1 MKTRITRR
9 ELTLLLTLSPL
20 LAVVACGG
28 GVPDTTGAP
37 AKTTLLAT
45 TTVSSTPA
53 PVLDQTGNPVYGLLN
68 NYTAWLSKSS
78 DPAVKLAADKTMADN
93 IVSWQMPHGGFY
105 KQSAWYAAPWNG
117 TAARSEWFGANNVEL
132 GTIDNQATVTEILF
146 LANVYARTG
155 DFKYRDS
162 ARKAIDFLLN
172 MQYSTGGFPQ
182 VYPKR
187 GTTYS
192 NYVTFNDDAMIRV
205 LMLFDQALKLKAPL
219 DGDLVTSTQR
229 SRMAFETKMA
239 VQYILKAQIVQ
250 NGVRTVWCAQ
260 HDPASYAPLGA
271 RSYELPSKSGLESAR
286 VVEFLMT
293 QPQTA
298 EVAAAAMAAVA
309 WYRSSATQVLDMT
322 YDSVTTKATNAS
334 PFIPKVGAA
343 TLWYRF
349 YDLATDTGF
358 FSGRLPTDN
367 PPGTGKQYDIM
378 KVEPERR
385 YGYQWAGQYGAPVIK
400 YASQVGY

>member
-1 MKTRITRR
+1 MKARITRR

-20 LAVVACGG
+20 LAVTGCGG
-28 GVPDTTGAP
+28 GEPDSSSGSP
-37 AKTTLLAT
+37 KTSLLAT
-45 TTVSSTPA
+45 VTSTTTA
-53 PVLDQTGNPVYGLLN
+53 PMLDQTGNPVYALLN
-68 NYTAWLSKSS
+68 NYTSWLSKST
-78 DPAVKLAADKTMADN
+78 DPAAKLAADKTKADN

-117 TAARSEWFGANNVEL
+117 VAARSEWLGANGVEL
-132 GTIDNQATVTEILF
+132 GTIDNQATVTEIMF

-155 DFKYRDS
+155 DIKYRDS
-162 ARKAIDFLLN
+162 ARRAIDFLLN

-205 LMLFDQALKLKAPL
+205 LVLFDQALKLKAPL
-219 DGDLVTSTQR
+219 DGDLVTDVQR
-229 SRMAFETKMA
+229 SRMAFETRMA
-239 VQYILKAQIVQ
+239 VQYILRAQIVQ
-250 NGVRTVWCAQ
+250 DGVRTVWCAQ
-260 HDPASYAPLGA
+260 HDPATYAPLGA
-271 RSYELPSKSGLESAR
+271 RSYELPSKSGSESAR
-286 VVEFLMT
+286 IVEFLMS

-298 EVAAAAMAAVA
+298 EVAAAAKAAVA
-309 WYRSSATQVLDMT
+309 WYRSSATQIQDMT
-322 YDSVTTKATNAS
+322 YDSVTTKVTNTS
-334 PFIPKVGAA
+334 PFIPKVGAP

-349 YDLATDTGF
+349 YDLGTDTGF

-378 KVEPERR
+378 QVEPERR
-385 YGYQWAGQYGAPVIK
+385 YGYQWAGAYGTPVIN
-400 YASQVGY
+400 YANKVGY